1 MPDQPEPNRR
11 TVVWVASTRK
21 DMRDLEPEV
30 RREFGQ
36 AIHEAELGGKHQHA
50 KPLKGIEA
58 VEVVTD
64 FDGDTFRA
72 VYTVKLEG
80 YLYVLDVF
88 QKKSTTKRKTA
99 VVDIDRIKRRLAAAR
114 KDHKMRTASLD
125 TG

>member
-1 MPDQPEPNRR
+1 MTDQPEPNRR
-11 TVVWVASTRK
+11 IVVWVASSRK
-21 DMRDLEPEV
+21 DIRDMPPEV

-36 AIHEAELGGKHQHA
+36 AIDDAELGGKHPHA

-80 YLYVLDVF
+80 YLYVLDAF
-88 QKKSTTKRKTA
+88 QKKSTTGRKTA
-99 VVDIDRIKRRLAAAR
+99 VVDIDRIKRRLAAAKENHR
-114 KDHKMRTASLD
+114 MRTATQG

>member
-1 MPDQPEPNRR
+1 MPDQPEPSRQ
-11 TVVWVASTRK
+11 VIFVASAR
-21 DMRDLEPEV
+21 RDIQAMPAEV

-36 AIHEAELGGKHQHA
+36 ALFEAECGGKHPHA

-80 YLYVLDVF
+80 FIFVLDAF
-88 QKKSTTKRKTA
+88 QKKSTVKRKTA
-99 VVDIDRIKRRLAAAR
+99 VVDLDRIRKRLAAA
-114 KDHKMRTASLD
+114 KEMHKALLKLRDA
-125 TG
+125 G